1 MLGAN
6 SAGASRSLIIESLVL
21 KLLSCSW
28 WNETVK
34 EIGNSISDM
43 IKLTADYPSKNPS
56 GRVAMLDVQL
66 LIERD
71 EEGYQQLRFSHFEKE
86 MKNKFVIMKD
96 SAYEESRKRTI
107 LTQETIAYENKKLT
121 PSDQQRR
128 ESRNTKQVQSE
139 NEGLWVQ

>member
-1 MLGAN
+1 
-6 SAGASRSLIIESLVL
+6 
-21 KLLSCSW
+21 
-28 WNETVK
+28 
-34 EIGNSISDM
+34 M
-43 IKLTADYPSKNPS
+43 IKLTSDYPNKNPNR
-56 GRVAMLDVQL
+56 RVAMLDLQMW
-66 LIERD
+66 IERD
-71 EEGYQQLRFSHFEKE
+71 KEGYQQVRYSHYEKE

-96 SAYEESRKRTI
+96 SAYEDSRKRTI